1 MELSFGEQIKILLK
15 RKGLT
20 IKELADMY
28 EAQTGRPMSRQNL
41 TQRLKRDNFPEQ
53 DMHIIAALLG
63 YQVSVQLTPVSV
75 PMPEF
80 MRAEVPVMPAAS
92 VQEASMQA
100 ASMQTA
106 SAQANSAQ
114 RASFPAYPQNLSA
127 PSLQPGGAG
136 AETGIIQDEFSQELS
151 GGEPENSGGIRFQ
164 IPEAFRKNKPQGD
177 VNPLTGEEYLTN
189 TVRRHPELEEFVQ
202 VYDQGTHAWADVRED
217 YFWEFQDKK
226 KQMLGKDYRAPIL
239 I

>member
-63 YQVSVQLTPVSV
+63 YQVSVQLKPVSI

-80 MRAEVPVMPAAS
+80 IRAEF
-92 VQEASMQA
+92 
-100 ASMQTA
+100 QTA
-106 SAQANSAQ
+106 SAASVSSGEISPVPQTVSVPSQPSIPDVNSAEVL
-114 RASFPAYPQNLSA
+114 SEEPPAVPNKI
-127 PSLQPGGAG
+127 
-136 AETGIIQDEFSQELS
+136 T
-151 GGEPENSGGIRFQ
+151 FQ
-164 IPEAFRKNKPQGD
+164 IPEAFRKNRPQGD
-177 VNPLTGEEYLTN
+177 INPLTGEEYLTN
-189 TVRRHPELEEFVQ
+189 TVRRHPEMEEFVQ
-202 VYDQGTHAWADVRED
+202 VYDQATHSWSDVRED
-217 YFWEFQDKK
+217 YLWEFQDKK

>member
-63 YQVSVQLTPVSV
+63 YQVSVQLKPVSI

-80 MRAEVPVMPAAS
+80 IRAEL
-92 VQEASMQA
+92 
-100 ASMQTA
+100 QTA
-106 SAQANSAQ
+106 SAASVSSGEISPVPQTVSVPSQPSIPDVNSAEVL
-114 RASFPAYPQNLSA
+114 SEKPPAVPNKI
-127 PSLQPGGAG
+127 
-136 AETGIIQDEFSQELS
+136 T
-151 GGEPENSGGIRFQ
+151 FQ
-164 IPEAFRKNKPQGD
+164 IPEAFRKNRPQGD
-177 VNPLTGEEYLTN
+177 INPLTGEEYLTN
-189 TVRRHPELEEFVQ
+189 TVRRHPEMEEFVQ
-202 VYDQGTHAWADVRED
+202 VYDQATHSWSDVRED

>member
-53 DMHIIAALLG
+53 DMHIIAA
-63 YQVSVQLTPVSV
+63 
-75 PMPEF
+75 
-80 MRAEVPVMPAAS
+80 RAEF
-92 VQEASMQA
+92 
-100 ASMQTA
+100 QTA
-106 SAQANSAQ
+106 SAASVSSGEISPVPQTVSVPSQPSIPDVNSAEVL
-114 RASFPAYPQNLSA
+114 SEEPPAVPNKI
-127 PSLQPGGAG
+127 
-136 AETGIIQDEFSQELS
+136 T
-151 GGEPENSGGIRFQ
+151 FQ
-164 IPEAFRKNKPQGD
+164 IPEAFRKNRPQGD
-177 VNPLTGEEYLTN
+177 INPLTGEEYLTN
-189 TVRRHPELEEFVQ
+189 TVRRHPEMEEFVQ
-202 VYDQGTHAWADVRED
+202 VYDQATHSWSDVRED